1 MTTPQHHAAQ
11 AQVAKLLPSGW
22 DLERDILLIVGEDA
36 GQIAGAFLAYG
47 LKRVWVMLPAPLQPE
62 SVPEGTVFLRS
73 RGELHRAVQM
83 LKGEAAG
90 TLALLRTPRCSLD
103 PSVTQSIRTLAMS
116 LLKRKPAN
124 EHIHTDLAPRW
135 ALNGFKNL
143 TRVGER
149 PLVSDLKDDFTDVPM
164 IIVGA
169 GPSLAKNIEHLR
181 SAQDKAII
189 VCVARALHSLQ
200 SAGIVPDFAISLDAI
215 DVRSHFRDIRISEIP
230 GLLLSMTSHPNL
242 FELKHPGIITF
253 SANTEAEGWMVD
265 AEDELVE
272 TPTGG
277 SVSCAAMSIGLLWRC
292 DPIIM
297 VGQDLAFE
305 DGAVYHH
312 GGTDGATRVRH
323 DPTTNTWTYT
333 GFSRDLAHSLKDQMV
348 GGVLKAHATAVP
360 GYFGGSVPTTPE
372 FAAVRQWFGFTAQD
386 EAGRTTLYNCT
397 EGGAYVDG
405 MRHVPLSDVLRTLPP
420 RQTPT
425 RRVVETRSHSAL
437 VSSRTTR
444 LSSRAQRSRTAIAEA
459 TRLAK
464 ACVVQIDAVPRRP
477 GAMAQLQALEQQLSP
492 ALKDAFVLSV
502 AAQADIRAAMEAGAK
517 AKDLAASLAASR
529 RLYTVIA
536 EWGERLLTQ

>member
-11 AQVAKLLPSGW
+11 AQVAKLLPPGW

-36 GQIAGAFLAYG
+36 GQIARPFVAHG

-62 SVPEGTVFLRS
+62 PVPDGTVLLRS

-83 LKGEAAG
+83 LQGEAAG

-103 PSVTQSIRTLAMS
+103 PAVTQSIRALAMS

-124 EHIHTDLAPRW
+124 EHIHMDLAPRW

-143 TRVGER
+143 ARVGER
-149 PLVSDLKDDFTDVPM
+149 PLVSDLKDDFTGVPM

-189 VCVARALHSLQ
+189 VCVARALNSLQ

-215 DVRSHFRDIRISEIP
+215 DVRSHFRNIRISEIP

-253 SANTEAEGWMVD
+253 SANTEAEGWMLD

-297 VGQDLAFE
+297 VGQDLAF
-305 DGAVYHH
+305 DQGAVYHSA
-312 GGTDGATRVRH
+312 GTDGDTTVTL
-323 DPTTNTWTYT
+323 DPATNTWTFS
-333 GFSRDLAHSLKDQMV
+333 GFSDDLTHSLRHHLRDGK
-348 GGVLKAHATAVP
+348 LSANAAKVP
-360 GYFGGSVPTTPE
+360 GYYGGAVPTTPE
-372 FAAVRQWFGFTAQD
+372 FAAARQWFEFTAQD
-386 EAGRTTLYNCT
+386 EAGRTTLFNCT
-397 EGGAYVDG
+397 EGGAYIEG
-405 MRHVPLSDVLRTLPP
+405 MQHAPLAEVLGSLPTQRVSTSHIVSQLASMPLLSDRASRLN
-420 RQTPT
+420 T
-425 RRVVETRSHSAL
+425 RATHC
-437 VSSRTTR
+437 
-444 LSSRAQRSRTAIAEA
+444 RAAIRAVA
-459 TRLAK
+459 DLAR
-464 ACVVQIDAVPRRP
+464 ACVAQIDAVPNQA
-477 GAMAQLQALEQQLSP
+477 GAMERLQHLEKELSTALP
-492 ALKDAFVLSV
+492 HAFVLNI
-502 AAQADIRAAMEAGAK
+502 AAQADIREAIQQGTEAK
-517 AKDLAASLAASR
+517 SLGDSLATSR
-529 RLYTVIA
+529 RLYTVLA
-536 EWGERLLTQ
+536 DWGERLTAQ